1 MKDAGLAAFLSR
13 SGVLIRERQ
22 WVNMLLRPVIRLMNQ
37 LPYLYKF
44 GFISLVPVVPLIILA
59 VIHLQQLSVQY
70 DATEQ
75 RLAGVHQLRELE
87 ALQQNLIQYR
97 DLRFADSL
105 LPPVQQSAQR
115 GALTD
120 LRRAIERGFTG
131 INTADAASLI
141 RPLQAR
147 WQQIDTGQYANGQV
161 DLAARFAHFAE
172 LTQLNDRLAT
182 TLAFD
187 HGLAQDPDPFNYGAL
202 QLILRELAAVRE
214 HLGMARSLSAYALIS
229 QRVPGFLAE
238 QLNQALQALAMDQ
251 QHFSQPEQL
260 LPQQGVVLSAT
271 LLAEFEASAAQLERS
286 LLRLEDDIVAGMT
299 MDQPWQQF
307 YRAVDQD
314 LAQLVQLKSVLL
326 TEIETRLTQRLA
338 GQAQEQQLLFCAM
351 AIIALLAGYLC
362 LGFNL
367 SVRDN
372 VTRVLAAARSL
383 AQGDLTTTV
392 QVDAR
397 DEMGALVTEFN
408 EMTHRMND
416 VIAQVKHVAGDVADQ
431 SDGLDLAAR
440 GSSEAAQQQREQAQQ
455 IVSSVVQM
463 KGAAADVSSVIAEA
477 SGTADHASSVA
488 ETGQQQVART
498 LNDIEQLAGNVER
511 SVTAINQ
518 LAQDSQEIGRVLEVI
533 KSIAE
538 QTNLLAL
545 NAAIEAAR
553 AGDKGRGFAVVA
565 DEVRDLSQRTHRS
578 TEEIESMLTRF
589 RGGVDNAVRFM
600 AQSEDF
606 AQRTVRESGQV
617 SDALAEINHAIATI
631 VSTNGQVV
639 MLADKQ
645 SVMAQEVSRG
655 IDEINRCSVQSAEGT
670 DVTADACNQMN
681 SLAGRLKQLVA
692 AFQV

>member
-1 MKDAGLAAFLSR
+1 M
-13 SGVLIRERQ
+13 
-22 WVNMLLRPVIRLMNQ
+22 NMLLRPVIRLMNR

-59 VIHLQQLSVQY
+59 VLHLQQLSAQS
-70 DATEQ
+70 DATAL
-75 RLAGVHQLRELE
+75 RLLGVGQLRQLE
-87 ALQQNLIQYR
+87 ALQQGLISYR
-97 DLRFADSL
+97 DLRFANSL
-105 LPPVQQSAQR
+105 LPPAQQQRQQAELATLRQSITNQFAQLQPA
-115 GALTD
+115 GATPLLAE
-120 LRRAIERGFTG
+120 LRTRWEQV
-131 INTADAASLI
+131 DAG
-141 RPLQAR
+141 
-147 WQQIDTGQYANGQV
+147 TYANGQE
-161 DLAARFAHFAE
+161 DLVARFSHFAA
-172 LTQLNDRLAT
+172 LTRLNDRLAT

-214 HLGMARSLSAYALIS
+214 HLGEARGLSAYALIT
-229 QRVPGFLAE
+229 QRMPGFLAE
-238 QLNQALQALAMDQ
+238 GLNQALQNLAEDQ
-251 QHFSQPEQL
+251 QRFSQPEQL
-260 LPQQGVVLSAT
+260 LPQQGVVLSGA
-271 LLAEFEASAAQLERS
+271 LQAAFRAAAGQLETS
-286 LLRLEDDIVAGMT
+286 LLRLEDDIVAGMA
-299 MDQPWQQF
+299 MEQPWQQF

-314 LAQLVQLKSVLL
+314 LAQLTQLKSVLL
-326 TEIETRLTQRLA
+326 AEIETRLNDRLA
-338 GQAQEQQLLFCAM
+338 GQTRQQQLLLTAM
-351 AIIALLAGYLC
+351 AVIAVLAGYLC

-372 VTRVLAAARSL
+372 VTRVLFAARAL
-383 AQGDLTTTV
+383 AQGDLTTAV
-392 QVDAR
+392 KVEAR
-397 DEMGALVTEFN
+397 DEMGALVAEFN

-416 VIAQVKHVAGDVADQ
+416 VIAQVKHVASDVADQ

-440 GSSEAAQQQREQAQQ
+440 SSSEAAQQQREQAEQ
-455 IVSSVVQM
+455 IVSSVTQM
-463 KGAAADVSSVIAEA
+463 KMAAADVAQVIVQA

-488 ETGQQQVART
+488 DAGQQQVSRT
-498 LNDIEQLAGNVER
+498 LEDIEQLAANVER
-511 SVTAINQ
+511 SVSAINQ

-589 RGGVDNAVRFM
+589 GNGVDHAVSFM

-617 SDALAEINHAIATI
+617 SEALAQINTAVATI

-639 MLADKQ
+639 TLAEKQ
-645 SVMAQEVSRG
+645 SVMAQEVSSR
-655 IDEINRCSVQSAEGT
+655 IDEISRCSVQSAEGA
-670 DVTADACNQMN
+670 DSTAEACNQMN
-681 SLAGRLKQLVA
+681 GLAGRLKQLVT
-692 AFQV
+692 AFKV

>member
-1 MKDAGLAAFLSR
+1 M
-13 SGVLIRERQ
+13 
-22 WVNMLLRPVIRLMNQ
+22 NMLLRPVIRLMNR

-59 VIHLQQLSVQY
+59 VLHLQQLSAQS
-70 DATEQ
+70 DATAL
-75 RLAGVHQLRELE
+75 RLSGVGQLRQFE
-87 ALQQNLIQYR
+87 ALQQGMIGYR
-97 DLRFADSL
+97 DLRFANSL
-105 LPPVQQSAQR
+105 LPPAQQQR
-115 GALTD
+115 QQAELAALRQTINSRFTQLQPAGATPLLAG
-120 LRRAIERGFTG
+120 LRTRWEQV
-131 INTADAASLI
+131 DAG
-141 RPLQAR
+141 
-147 WQQIDTGQYANGQV
+147 TYANGQE
-161 DLAARFAHFAE
+161 DLAARFSHFAA
-172 LTQLNDRLAT
+172 LTRLNDRLAT

-214 HLGMARSLSAYALIS
+214 HLGDARGLSAYALIS
-229 QRVPGFLAE
+229 QRMPGFLADG
-238 QLNQALQALAMDQ
+238 LNQALQNLAEDQ
-251 QHFSQPEQL
+251 QRFSQPEQL
-260 LPQQGVVLSAT
+260 LPQQGVVLSGALQAAFKAT
-271 LLAEFEASAAQLERS
+271 ASQLETS
-286 LLRLEDDIVAGMT
+286 LLRLEDDIVAGMA
-299 MDQPWQQF
+299 MEQPWQQF

-314 LAQLVQLKSVLL
+314 LAQLTQLKSVLL
-326 TEIETRLTQRLA
+326 AEIETRLNDRLA
-338 GQAQEQQLLFCAM
+338 GQTRQQQVLLTAM
-351 AIIALLAGYLC
+351 AVIAVLACYLC

-372 VTRVLAAARSL
+372 VTRVLFAARSL
-383 AQGDLTTTV
+383 AQGDLTTAV
-392 QVDAR
+392 KVDAR
-397 DEMGALVTEFN
+397 DEMGALVAEFN

-416 VIAQVKHVAGDVADQ
+416 VIAQVKHVASDVADQ

-440 GSSEAAQQQREQAQQ
+440 SSSEAAQQQRAQAEQ
-455 IVSSVVQM
+455 IVSSVTQM
-463 KGAAADVSSVIAEA
+463 KVAAADVAQVIVQA

-488 ETGQQQVART
+488 DTGQQQVART
-498 LNDIEQLAGNVER
+498 LEDIEQLAANVGR
-511 SVTAINQ
+511 SVNAINQ

-589 RGGVDNAVRFM
+589 GNGVDNAVRFM

-617 SDALAEINHAIATI
+617 SEALAQINTAVATI

-639 MLADKQ
+639 TLAEKQ
-645 SVMAQEVSRG
+645 SVMAQEVSSR
-655 IDEINRCSVQSAEGT
+655 IDEISRCSVQGAEGA
-670 DVTADACNQMN
+670 DRTAEACNQMN
-681 SLAGRLKQLVA
+681 GLAGRLKQLVT